1 MVKGVTT
8 FSKSISEVAAAKVHA
23 DKEVARQWEE
33 VSDRFRLVFAD
44 PEAAF
49 GAMRFDAMLTDR
61 ATASERL
68 GVLAREPASI
78 GALRG
83 RDGIM
88 ASRADRGARREAEA
102 NIPALGREIERYLRL
117 REAATRR
124 LEADETALR
133 HRVSIDIPALSPA
146 ARVVLEKVRDAI
158 DRNDLTAAL
167 GFALADRMAK
177 AEIDGFNKAVSERFG
192 ERTLLS
198 NGARDI
204 EGALFRKV
212 ALGLPAAERE
222 KLVTAWPMMRTA
234 QQLAAHERT
243 VQALKETEALRQ
255 SQRQS
260 QVLK

>member
-1 MVKGVTT
+1 MVKGVPT
-8 FSKSISEVAAAKVHA
+8 FSQSISDVAAEKVHA

-49 GAMRFDAMLTDR
+49 CAMRFDAMLSDP

-68 GVLAREPASI
+68 GKLVREPTSM

-83 RDGIM
+83 REGIL
-88 ASRADRGARREAEA
+88 ASRAERQARREAEA
-102 NIPALGREIERYLRL
+102 NVPALGREIERYLRL
-117 REAATRR
+117 REEATRR
-124 LEADETALR
+124 LEADEMALR
-133 HRVSIDIPALSPA
+133 RRVSIDIPALSRA
-146 ARVVLEKVRDAI
+146 ARAVLEKVRDAI
-158 DRNDLTAAL
+158 DRNDLSAAL

-198 NGARDI
+198 NGARDTD
-204 EGALFRKV
+204 GAVFRK
-212 ALGLPAAERE
+212 ASLGLPAAERE
-222 KLVTAWPMMRTA
+222 QLAAAWPMMRA
-234 QQLAAHERT
+234 GQQLAAHERT
-243 VQALKETEALRQ
+243 VKALKETEALRQ